1 MLPKFLSKYGTIDEV
16 KYLGNR
22 NSLRTLKKG
31 DLVFG
36 AEGFEKGRSI
46 VVIEEETNT
55 ITNIHG
61 ITLKQ
66 ESHNLTKAIFV
77 KCFLDYLRS
86 KGLIDLF
93 AVGGNGGSLA
103 QKYWPYIPF
112 PSFPES
118 KQKEIAVLYYNSKKY
133 DTSDFTIENFLDRDN
148 VFNSKAGIYELDKSA
163 KHLKKKLNTAIENI
177 VNNKNVD
184 IKF

>member
-1 MLPKFLSKYGTIDEV
+1 M
-16 KYLGNR
+16 
-22 NSLRTLKKG
+22 
-31 DLVFG
+31 VFG

-77 KCFLDYLRS
+77 KCFLDFFRA
-86 KGLIDLF
+86 KGLVDLF

-118 KQKEIAVLYYNSKKY
+118 KQKEIAKLYYNAKEY
-133 DTSDFTIENFLDRDN
+133 DTRDFTLDNFLEKDN
-148 VFNSKAGIYELDKSA
+148 EFNSDAGIYELDKSA
-163 KHLKKKLNTAIENI
+163 KILKEKLNKAIDDI
-177 VNNKNVD
+177 INNRDVE
-184 IKF
+184 ISF